1 MRAAQTGRET
11 ENGCYIPAPPTPFR
25 QRATSRL
32 HDPAGENH
40 MPTIFGSRALGIGIA
55 LLVIGTGPLLAN
67 VAYLELWQGDRNPNP
82 IGTGM
87 LAMVTFWPS
96 IILIVI
102 GIMGVVR
109 SRKK

>member
-11 ENGCYIPAPPTPFR
+11 ENGRYIPAPPTPFKH
-25 QRATSRL
+25 RATSRL
-32 HDPAGENH
+32 HDPVGENH
-40 MPTIFGSRALGIGIA
+40 MPTIFGSRVLWTGIA
-55 LLVIGTGPLLAN
+55 LLLIGTGPLLAN

-102 GIMGVVR
+102 GTMRVVGN
-109 SRKK
+109 RKK

>member
-1 MRAAQTGRET
+1 
-11 ENGCYIPAPPTPFR
+11 
-25 QRATSRL
+25 
-32 HDPAGENH
+32 